1 MLAASR
7 LTPAYADRMPTQT
20 APRTPLAE
28 IPATLKLA
36 VVRRVVGKSPVVAP
50 LEVAAFSS
58 SI

>member
-1 MLAASR
+1 
-7 LTPAYADRMPTQT
+7 MPTQT

-28 IPATLKLA
+28 IGRREKLA
-36 VVRRVVGKSPVVAP
+36 VVRRVVDKTPVVAP